1 MRKLVLAI
9 GSLFGLISVHAQQG
23 NNGFLLSGDVI
34 YEEVVKM
41 DIQLDGVD
49 EQIAAQI
56 PKERKSQKILHFNE
70 EVAVFE
76 NHQTESPE
84 DNMPHEGGGIM
95 IKMQSPDNKTYI
107 DLAKLKVV
115 EQKEFMTRVFL
126 IESDLEAQKWKI
138 SGKQKKILDYACME
152 AIREVDG
159 EEVRVWFT
167 PQIAVS
173 AGPGKYSDLPGLVL
187 AAEKHNGDARW
198 EALSV
203 DLKPLDKE
211 VLKKPGKGKKVSQ
224 EEYLAIVAEKMKE
237 MGMEGEGTW
246 KNDGGGEHT
255 STVVIRIQQ

>member
-1 MRKLVLAI
+1 MRKLALAI
-9 GSLFGLISVHAQQG
+9 GFLCSLIMVQAQQD

-56 PKERKSQKILHFNE
+56 PKERKSEKILHFNE

-76 NHQTESPE
+76 NHQKE
-84 DNMPHEGGGIM
+84 DLEENMAHEGGGIM
-95 IKMQSPDNKTYI
+95 IKMQSPDNKLHI
-107 DLAKLKVV
+107 DFTNRKVV

-126 IESDLEAQKWKI
+126 IESELESQKWKI

-152 AIREVDG
+152 ATREVDG
-159 EEVRVWFT
+159 EEIRVWFT
-167 PQIAVS
+167 PQIAVP

-187 AAEKHNGDARW
+187 AAEKHKGDVTW
-198 EALSV
+198 KALSV
-203 DLKPLDKE
+203 DLKPLDKD
-211 VLKKPGKGKKVSQ
+211 VLKKPGKGKKVSH
-224 EEYLAIVAEKMKE
+224 EEYLAIVEEKMKE
-237 MGMEGEGTW
+237 MGMEGDGTW
-246 KNDGGGEHT
+246 NSDGGGEHT

>member
-1 MRKLVLAI
+1 LTMAFLF
-9 GSLFGLISVHAQQG
+9 SLIMILAQQD

-34 YEEVVKM
+34 YEEIVKM

-56 PKERKSQKILHFNE
+56 PKERKSEKILHFTE
-70 EVAVFE
+70 KEAVFE
-76 NHQTESPE
+76 NHQKDSPE
-84 DNMPHEGGGIM
+84 EHLPHEGGGIM
-95 IKMQSPDNKTYI
+95 IKMQSPDNKLYM
-107 DLAKLKVV
+107 DLVSKKVV

-126 IESDLEAQKWKI
+126 IESELESQKWKI

-152 AIREVDG
+152 ATREVDG
-159 EEVRVWFT
+159 DEVRVWFT

-173 AGPGKYSDLPGLVL
+173 AGPGRYSDLPGLVL
-187 AAEKHNGDARW
+187 AAEKHNGDVKW
-198 EALSV
+198 TALSV
-203 DLKPLDKE
+203 ELKALEKD

-224 EEYLAIVAEKMKE
+224 EEYLAIVEEKMKE

-246 KNDGGGEHT
+246 NGDGEPT